1 MAKPKTSITEIQ
13 IHLFEHAGL
22 ALQYVA
28 DQVEALRRAP
38 PPAAPVLGGRAAA
51 SALLHALPAA
61 QLLLMWR
68 VFLDGFSTS
77 TPAFWAGAACWGLF
91 TAAALVR
98 WARGGFGADGGA
110 FSAGSGV
117 HIQRA
122 LAAAGGGLTHYV
134 PQVGCNSAWLA
145 CVKVASKVCLRI
157 RHHTDLCG
165 RRPQSSSRCSV
176 LVPAQLDCFAS
187 F

>member
-1 MAKPKTSITEIQ
+1 M
-13 IHLFEHAGL
+13 
-22 ALQYVA
+22 A

-61 QLLLMWR
+61 QLLLMWH

-91 TAAALVR
+91 AAAALVR

-110 FSAGSGV
+110 FSAGSGM

-122 LAAAGGGLTHYV
+122 LAAAGGGGDRGLTHYV
-134 PQVGCNSAWLA
+134 PQVGCKSAW
-145 CVKVASKVCLRI
+145 VA
-157 RHHTDLCG
+157 LCETRLQG
-165 RRPQSSSRCSV
+165 V
-176 LVPAQLDCFAS
+176 HEN
-187 F
+187 